1 MAEREDSHSVFFVEG
16 MCCADEQTVIEKKL
30 RSLDGVSEFK
40 FNLVAQRLYV
50 THSVPNLIIASA
62 LHDVGFTATPYSRRL
77 APPRSFF
84 EQHQTAITTLGAG
97 IAAVAAIYLSALGVG
112 ESKVLPLYVASILL
126 GGWRIAW
133 KGWKS
138 LSTYSLDM
146 NVLMSVAVV
155 GAIAIGKWEEGA
167 AVIVL
172 FAVAGLLEE
181 TSMRRTR
188 NAIASLLESAPA
200 MATVRRNGKNSIVPT
215 DDVRPGDTVIIHPG
229 EKIPVD
235 GRVVKGS
242 SMVNQ
247 SSITGESLPV
257 AKHPGSLV
265 FAGTINERG
274 SLEISTTGVG
284 DDTTLAHIVHLVEE
298 AQARR
303 SPSQDYVDKL
313 ARRYTPTVL
322 VLAVLVALIPPLFFG
337 AAFGIWLYRGLVLLV
352 IACPCALVISTPVTI
367 VSGLAAAARHGILI
381 KGGRFLE
388 EASNIKAILFD
399 KTGTLTLGIPS
410 VTDVVQLNSLP
421 VKEIL
426 RIAALGEMK
435 SEHSIARA
443 VISKAQQEKIDL
455 GGSVDH
461 FVSIAGRG
469 IVMTIDGMEYTVG
482 NHQFVEERGLCSGL
496 VEASLEALEAEG
508 KTAIVVSSATEAL
521 GVIGVSDPARG
532 ESKHV
537 IEELRKSGVHDI
549 MMISGDSAVAVRSIA
564 STLGIEHSMGDL
576 MPADKV
582 AFVEKMR
589 AKHGGVAM
597 VGDGINDAPALAA
610 SSLGIAMGISG
621 TDVAIETADVVLMKD
636 DLSKIS
642 TMISIGK
649 KTMSVLRQNIALS
662 LAMKAAFLLL
672 AVFGLATLWMA
683 VIADDGV
690 TLLVIL
696 NSLRLLREG

>member
-16 MCCADEQTVIEKKL
+16 MCCADEQTIIEKKL

-50 THSVPNLIIASA
+50 THSVPNRTIASA
-62 LHDVGFTATPYSRRL
+62 LHDVGFTATPYSGRL
-77 APPRSFF
+77 APPRSLF
-84 EQHQTAITTLGAG
+84 ERHQTAITTLTAG
-97 IAAVAAIYLSALGVG
+97 IAAVAAICLSAVGVS
-112 ESKVLPLYVASILL
+112 EAIVRTLYIAAILL

-133 KGWKS
+133 KGWKA

-155 GAIAIGKWEEGA
+155 GAVAIGKWEEAA

-200 MATVRRNGKNSIVPT
+200 MATVRRNGKDSIVPT

-235 GRVVKGS
+235 GRVAKGS

-247 SSITGESLPV
+247 SSITGESSTV
-257 AKHPGSLV
+257 EKHPGSLA

-274 SLEISTTGVG
+274 SLEITTTGVG

-303 SPSQDYVDKL
+303 SPSQDYVDRL

-322 VLAVLVALIPPLFFG
+322 GLAVLVVLIPPLFFG

-388 EASNIKAILFD
+388 EASKIKAILFD
-399 KTGTLTLGIPS
+399 KTGTLTIGIPS

-435 SEHSIARA
+435 SEHSIAHA

-455 GGSVDH
+455 GGNVDH
-461 FVSIAGRG
+461 FESIAGRG
-469 IVMTIDGMEYTVG
+469 IVMTIEGTEYTVG
-482 NHQFVEERGLCSGL
+482 NHQFVEERGLCSAL

-508 KTAIVVSSATEAL
+508 KTAIVVSSAREAL
-521 GVIGVSDPARG
+521 GVIGVSDPARE
-532 ESKHV
+532 ESKDV
-537 IEELRKSGVHDI
+537 IKDLRKSGVNDI
-549 MMISGDSAVAVRSIA
+549 MMISGDSAAAVRSIA
-564 STLGIEHSMGDL
+564 LTLGIENSTGDL

-589 AKHGGVAM
+589 MNHRGVAM

-636 DLSKIS
+636 DLSKI
-642 TMISIGK
+642 TTLISIGK